1 MISSGDKKSSLYGG
15 TFESLLQ
22 LPLKCPGSQQ
32 CIQRSTPQN
41 SEYNVIGFV
50 GDDDVDVDVDGRDD
64 ITFDML
70 LNVNMDMLWKD
81 PEEYI

>member
-32 CIQRSTPQN
+32 CIQRSTPRN
-41 SEYNVIGFV
+41 SGLRLGQFFKE
-50 GDDDVDVDVDGRDD
+50 
-64 ITFDML
+64 
-70 LNVNMDMLWKD
+70 
-81 PEEYI
+81 